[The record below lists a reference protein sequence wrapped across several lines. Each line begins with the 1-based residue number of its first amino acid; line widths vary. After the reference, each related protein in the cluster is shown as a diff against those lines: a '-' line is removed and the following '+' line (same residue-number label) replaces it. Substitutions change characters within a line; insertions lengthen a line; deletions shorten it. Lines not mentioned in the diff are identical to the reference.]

1 MSDTQPTTEQMPP
14 SIEKILRR
22 FATLTPDMT
31 RQALVQYAN
40 KLPPLPQH
48 LQGVD
53 LEQYRV
59 HECQT
64 PVAIFPEVVDGKMYY
79 HAEVPRESA
88 AIRALLAMIFDA
100 VNGQPPETVLA
111 IPPDFVRQVMGKI
124 GLSAREAGLTAMV
137 ERLKRRSGTQRRRE
151 RGRSASGR
159 LLARKQGR
167 EVGAGLAPD
176 PLSHFRTPALSHSS
190 AGPPLAR
197 VRRGDSFI
205 GPAEG
210 AAPCRAWRH
219 QENDS

>member
-1 MSDTQPTTEQMPP
+1 MTDAQPQQIPP
-14 SIEKILRR
+14 SIDKILRR
-22 FATLTPDMT
+22 FATLSPDLV

-40 KLPPLPQH
+40 RLPPLPEH
-48 LQGVD
+48 LRGVD

-64 PVAIFPEVVDGKMYY
+64 PVAIFPEVVDGRMYY

-137 ERLKRRSGTQRRRE
+137 ERLKRAARQAVRE
-151 RGRSASGR
+151 HDGV
-159 LLARKQGR
+159 R
-167 EVGAGLAPD
+167 EPDGA
-176 PLSHFRTPALSHSS
+176 
-190 AGPPLAR
+190 
-197 VRRGDSFI
+197 
-205 GPAEG
+205 
-210 AAPCRAWRH
+210 
-219 QENDS
+219 